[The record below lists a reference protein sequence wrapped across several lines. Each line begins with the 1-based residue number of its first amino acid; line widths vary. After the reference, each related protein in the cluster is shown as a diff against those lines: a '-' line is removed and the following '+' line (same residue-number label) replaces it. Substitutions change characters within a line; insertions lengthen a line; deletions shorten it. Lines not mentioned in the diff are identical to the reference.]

1 LDRIELRGIRSV
13 KGELVPPP
21 DKSISHRAVIFSSLA
36 KGESSVKNFLRAADT
51 LSTVSAFRAL
61 GTDIEEKGNELL
73 IRGEGIRG
81 LREPGNVIDCHNSGT
96 TMRLLS
102 GVLSG
107 NPFFSVLSGDDSL
120 RKRPMQR
127 VIVPLK
133 QMGAEIVGRDNDRYP
148 PMAIRGGA
156 LKPIACRLPVASA
169 QVKSAILLAG
179 LYSEGETEVLEP
191 LRSRD
196 HTERMLPAF
205 GADILVEGLSVKV
218 KGVADLRGRDTIVP
232 GDFSSAAFFM
242 VASLLIRDSEVIL
255 RNVGIN
261 PTRTGLMNVLKRM
274 GAGMSVEHVREVS
287 GEPVADIFCRGN
299 RTLKAVTIQPEEM
312 PLLIDEFPILC
323 VAATQAEG
331 ITAITGAEE
340 LRVKESDRIAAMA
353 TELKKFGVELE
364 EYPDGIRIK
373 GKAELKGCEVQSYG
387 DHRIA
392 MSLSIAALLAKGTSV
407 INNASCVD
415 ISFPGFFEELKRLGK
430 G

>member
-1 LDRIELRGIRSV
+1 LDRIELKGISAL
-13 KGELVPPP
+13 KGELAPPP

-36 KGESSVKNFLRAADT
+36 EGESSVKNFLRAEDT

-61 GTDIEEKGNELL
+61 GTDIEEKGDELL
-73 IRGEGIRG
+73 IRGGGIHG
-81 LREPGNVIDCHNSGT
+81 LREPGDVIDCRNSGT

-107 NPFFSVLSGDDSL
+107 SPFFSVLSGDDSL

-127 VIVPLK
+127 VIAPLK
-133 QMGAEIVGRDNDRYP
+133 QMGAEILGRDNDRYP
-148 PMAIRGGA
+148 PIAIRGGP
-156 LKPIACRLPVASA
+156 LKPIDWRLPVASA

-179 LYSEGETEVLEP
+179 LYCEGETEVVEP
-191 LRSRD
+191 LQSRD

-205 GADILVEGLSVKV
+205 GADIAVRGLSVKV
-218 KGVADLRGRDTIVP
+218 KGLADLRGRDTIVP

-242 VASLLIRDSEVIL
+242 VAALLIKDSEVLL

-274 GAGMSVEHVREVS
+274 GAEMSVEHVREVS
-287 GEPVADIFCRGN
+287 GEPVADILCRGN
-299 RTLKAVTIQPEEM
+299 KTLRAVTVQPDEM
-312 PLLIDEFPILC
+312 PLLIDEFPVLC
-323 VAATQAEG
+323 VAAARAEG
-331 ITAITGAEE
+331 VTAITGAGE

-353 TELKKFGVELE
+353 AELKKFGVELE

-373 GKAELKGCEVQSYG
+373 GRAELKGCEVQSYG

-415 ISFPGFFEELKRLGK
+415 ISFPGFFEELKRMGK